1 MPNFPFT
8 SVGCPDAKCCQLV
21 PTLARTL
28 RSYLDSC
35 HQLAVHQPSIRCD
48 RAPTP
53 THPLPNSN
61 FAPLPTGDGWP
72 NTASFARIPT
82 QAADATSD
90 TVGPSPRWH
99 EPPHH
104 HPARPS
110 AASRTGASH
119 SSHQPALRRDP
130 RTNFTA
136 SAPTSPLARLTSA
149 TYLLPRQDQAHGTR
163 RAGAPTVFILS
174 RCRTSDD

>member
-104 HPARPS
+104 HPATPPGHLLPPEQVPVTLHTSLRS
-110 AASRTGASH
+110 AETLG
-119 SSHQPALRRDP
+119 
-130 RTNFTA
+130 
-136 SAPTSPLARLTSA
+136 LTSQRA
-149 TYLLPRQDQAHGTR
+149 LPPPR
-163 RAGAPTVFILS
+163 
-174 RCRTSDD
+174 